1 MKNENQTT
9 RTRQESF
16 HTLAAPFVTLLFI
29 IVIGVLLS
37 VVMPFIV
44 RRYTTE
50 FLPNHGYFDWE
61 TLGQFGDSFGLI
73 TAICTAGAFG
83 LLWLAYETQRD
94 ELREMRKSLDL
105 QRREMELARQSM
117 DMQRHENSL
126 LNLWRFYLENV
137 MEYEFQYTEGS
148 QSEKLVRSVRGP
160 AAIRRALIR
169 AVNSAR
175 CQNTNDKKNWKNI
188 EKGLD
193 LGLFIV
199 YKKLLV
205 LLTFLSRSA
214 FGEKEKE
221 EYLDMIRL
229 SISDYE
235 WLMAILISCIQED
248 NQAKRLVGKYFR
260 QEDIKHRDKS
270 VFDTPIKEV
279 IDAAKV

>member
-1 MKNENQTT
+1 MKNENQDNKNLS
-9 RTRQESF
+9 QGKPVF
-16 HTLAAPFVTLLFI
+16 WTLPKI
-29 IVIGVLLS
+29 IVVFVVCAAVTAS
-37 VVMPFIV
+37 VYPFIV
-44 RRYTTE
+44 RWLVAQFFGSHSGFY
-50 FLPNHGYFDWE
+50 WE
-61 TLGQFGDSFGLI
+61 KYGQFGDSFGFL
-73 TAICTAGAFG
+73 TAVFTAGAFY
-83 LLWLAYETQRD
+83 LLWETYKTQKD
-94 ELREMRKSLDL
+94 ELRETRKSLDL

-137 MEYEFQYTEGS
+137 MEYEYQYTEGS
-148 QSEKLVRSVRGP
+148 KSEKLVRSVRGP
-160 AAIRRALIR
+160 AAIRRATVR
-169 AVNSAR
+169 AIYGTRREDA
-175 CQNTNDKKNWKNI
+175 NDKTCWENI

-235 WLMAILISCIQED
+235 WFMAILISCIQED

-260 QEDIKHRDKS
+260 QEDIKHPEKYA
-270 VFDTPIKEV
+270 FDLPIKEV
-279 IDAAKV
+279 VDAAKV